1 MDRIKLKELAKKQIT
16 GNIGV
21 LFLIILIVYLISTVL
36 SLIPAVGGVLSFII
50 SAIFAVQLIV
60 IFLDLT
66 IGIKP
71 DVMRLFDVFK
81 NQQLCGNSII
91 LYILITVFTVLWSL
105 LLIVPGVIKSLSYS
119 MAPYILAEND
129 YYMTPSDAIKESMR
143 IMNGH
148 KLDLFVLEL
157 SFIGW
162 WLLTALTCGILGIY
176 VLPYHHATLANFYNE
191 IKDKPQVDV
200 VSE

>member
-50 SAIFAVQLIV
+50 LAIFGVQLLV

-66 IGIKP
+66 AGIKP

-105 LLIVPGVIKSLSYS
+105 LLVVPGIIKSLSYS

-143 IMNGH
+143 IMEGH

-162 WLLTALTCGILGIY
+162 WLLTAMTCGILGIY
-176 VLPYHHATLANFYNE
+176 VFPYYQATKANFYNE
-191 IKDKPQVDV
+191 IKDKPQADV
-200 VSE
+200 ISE